1 MAMPSIEFIE
11 GLKRRGADIPD
22 PCGIWGLHASAV
34 VAPGGALVFLGT
46 NGAGKSTIRRLLTPS
61 FRPLA
66 DDAVYLIPAHDGS
79 WSVADAGYPQPLQPL
94 SEGEAARLR
103 GVPLQ
108 AAFTLA
114 KGDGVRL
121 EGLDALSACRQLLN
135 GLFEITRQNAFA
147 PDVRRRSFADVAAI
161 ARRYPA
167 YRLVFD
173 LSGRVVDLMVHH
185 FGTDQQGQAL
195 ETTRPVLAES
205 CRGPMDDWGLPQQ
218 LTIIKEGGVS

>member
-1 MAMPSIEFIE
+1 MTMPSIKFIE
-11 GLKRRGADIPD
+11 DLKRRGADVPD

-66 DDAVYLIPAHDGS
+66 EDAVYLIPAPDGS

-108 AAFTLA
+108 AMFALA
-114 KGDGVRL
+114 KGDDVRL
-121 EGLDALSACRQLLN
+121 ERLNALSACRQLMN
-135 GLFEITRQNAFA
+135 GLFEMVRQNAFA
-147 PDVRRRSFADVAAI
+147 PDVRRRSFADAAAI

-167 YRLVFD
+167 YRLVFN
-173 LSGRVVDLMVHH
+173 LSGRVVDLMVHY
-185 FGTDQQGQAL
+185 FAADQQGQSL
-195 ETTRPVLAES
+195 DPTRSVRAE
-205 CRGPMDDWGLPQQ
+205 
-218 LTIIKEGGVS
+218 